1 MIEKNKNKNTE
12 TQDQNIDQD
21 GVLKISLVNQGI
33 NVKKKRTCPLHN
45 IDRKDITY
53 KNLKLLNKFISE
65 RGKILPSRITG
76 VEIKK
81 QRALAQAIKRAR
93 NLALLSFISKDEE

>member
-1 MIEKNKNKNTE
+1 MTAR
-12 TQDQNIDQD
+12 
-21 GVLKISLVNQGI
+21 
-33 NVKKKRTCPLHN
+33 KKRICPLHA
-45 IDRKDITY
+45 IDVKEINY

-76 VEIKK
+76 VSAKK
-81 QRALAQAIKRAR
+81 QRILSQAIKRAR

>member
-1 MIEKNKNKNTE
+1 MKSKHKKDS
-12 TQDQNIDQD
+12 TQDSVVDQD
-21 GVLKISLVNQGI
+21 GTLKVSLVNQGI
-33 NVKKKRTCPLHN
+33 TARKKRICPLHA
-45 IDRKDITY
+45 IDVREINY

-76 VEIKK
+76 VSAKK
-81 QRALAQAIKRAR
+81 QRVLSQAIKRAR